1 MFELAPR
8 RPRQYSSLAK
18 FVEDPDSIFGR
29 FFGDFQDVFSE
40 YDRYTNEDGN
50 LVYEIEV
57 PGFNKENLNVEIAD
71 GILTIKGER
80 TSNSDKRQRQL
91 YKRFTVSQSEEVDA
105 SIEDGILTLV
115 FKQPEKKKTKVELK

>member
-8 RPRQYSSLAK
+8 RTRQYSPLAK
-18 FVEDPDSIFGR
+18 FVEDPDSIFGG
-29 FFGDFQDVFSE
+29 FFGDFQDVFIDH
-40 YDRYTNEDGN
+40 DRYTDKDGN

-71 GILTIKGER
+71 GILTVKGER
-80 TSNSDKRQRQL
+80 ASNSDQRKKQV

-105 SIEDGILTLV
+105 EIKDGILTLV
-115 FKQPEKKKTKVELK
+115 FKQPEKKKTKIDVK